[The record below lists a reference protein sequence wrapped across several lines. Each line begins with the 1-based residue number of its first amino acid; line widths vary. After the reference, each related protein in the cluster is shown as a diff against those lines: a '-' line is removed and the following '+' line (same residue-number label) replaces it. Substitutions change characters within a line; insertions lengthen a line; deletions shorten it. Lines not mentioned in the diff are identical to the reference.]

1 MQRVKHFSKKHM
13 IDIENEINDFIEKNN
28 IKIINIAL
36 TTNTN
41 AFYKYHALV
50 TYEIN

>member
-1 MQRVKHFSKKHM
+1 M
-13 IDIENEINDFIEKNN
+13 IDIENEINDFIQTNN

-41 AFYKYHALV
+41 AYYKYHALV